1 MPRSRDRHGRGIRG
15 PLALPH
21 EWSEVA
27 VPLHRP
33 SRTDFFNDCITAS
46 LEAITAHNPTALDG
60 IVVGVEEVPHL
71 ATQWTGDRVPMSAA
85 VEPTRTKPGQIV
97 VYQRPLERRA
107 SSRSHLREIV
117 HHTIVEQL
125 SALTGIS
132 ITEISGENPDDWD
145 A

>member
-21 EWSEVA
+21 QWSQRG

-33 SRTDFFNDCITAS
+33 SRTDFFNDCVTAS
-46 LEAITAHNPTALDG
+46 LEAITSHNPTTLDQV
-60 IVVGVEEVPHL
+60 VVGVEEVPHL
-71 ATQWTGDRVPMSAA
+71 ATQWTGERVPMSAA
-85 VEPTRTKPGQIV
+85 VEPTRTRPAQIV

-107 SSRSHLREIV
+107 SSRSHLRDIV

-125 SALTGIS
+125 SALTGMS
-132 ITEISGENPDDWD
+132 ITEICGEDPEDWGD
-145 A
+145 